1 MTRNEIE
8 QKRKENFDKIEAL
21 KRENIELAKQAI
33 LLTDE
38 VQQFSEEIESHPKS
52 KYQRKPKYLD
62 GKLVGRI
69 HWKESIKDEDTG
81 KSIEIERSQI
91 VRIDGER
98 V

>member
-33 LLTDE
+33 LLSDE
-38 VQQFSEEIESHPKS
+38 VQQFTEEIESHPKR
-52 KYQRKPKYLD
+52 KYERKPNYLD

-69 HWKESIKDEDTG
+69 HWKESIKDEDTNELF
-81 KSIEIERSQI
+81 EIKRSQI
-91 VRIDGER
+91 VRIDGEWI
-98 V
+98 

>member
-8 QKRKENFDKIEAL
+8 QKRKENFVKIEAL

-33 LLTDE
+33 LLSDE
-38 VQQFSEEIESHPKS
+38 VQQFTEEIEAHPKS
-52 KYQRKPKYLD
+52 KYQRKPNYLD

-69 HWKESIKDEDTG
+69 HWKESFKDEDTG

-91 VRIDGER
+91 VRIDGEW

>member
-1 MTRNEIE
+1 MTRKKIE

-33 LLTDE
+33 LLSDE
-38 VQQFSEEIESHPKS
+38 VQQFTEEIESHPKI
-52 KYQRKPKYLD
+52 KYQRKPNYLD

-69 HWKESIKDEDTG
+69 HWKESFKDEYTG
-81 KSIEIERSQI
+81 DSIELKRSKI
-91 VRIDGER
+91 VRINGKW

>member
-21 KRENIELAKQAI
+21 KRENIELAKQSI
-33 LLTDE
+33 LLSDE
-38 VQQFSEEIESHPKS
+38 VQQFTEEIESHPKS
-52 KYQRKPKYLD
+52 KYQRKPNYLD

-69 HWKESIKDEDTG
+69 HWKESFKDEDTG

-91 VRIDGER
+91 VRIDGEW